1 MPTRKHGKC
10 LDNAQT
16 VEYTVESAF
25 HLECITP
32 TKVAYLHTP
41 NKFALCTANC
51 CLANASDL
59 ALEPSILQR

>member
-1 MPTRKHGKC
+1 MFGQCTDSGVYRG
-10 LDNAQT
+10 
-16 VEYTVESAF
+16 
-25 HLECITP
+25 ECASFGVYTP